1 VAQYH
6 DMLRMLREAGAEGVH
21 TFTFRSQAFIG
32 NPSERRDE
40 LQSLGHEI
48 SSTSEKAPSGRWGS
62 RYVLTVDAD
71 VVSGDAGRLCRGMPD
86 QAPGT
91 TLFEVRVERRPYWD
105 EAA

>member
-40 LQSLGHEI
+40 LQTLGHEI
-48 SSTSEKAPSGRWGS
+48 NSTPEKSPSGRWGS
-62 RYVLTVDAD
+62 RYVLTRDAD
-71 VVSGDAGRLCRGMPD
+71 VVSGDAGRRHPPAKGQTPD
-86 QAPGT
+86 A
-91 TLFEVRVERRPYWD
+91 TLFDVAPERRPHW